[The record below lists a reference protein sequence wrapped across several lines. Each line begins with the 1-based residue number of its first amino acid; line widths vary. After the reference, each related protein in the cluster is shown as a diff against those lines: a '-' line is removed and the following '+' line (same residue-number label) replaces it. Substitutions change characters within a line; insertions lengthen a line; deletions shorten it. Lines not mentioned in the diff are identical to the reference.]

1 MSIIENALALAKA
14 RGERVPAGP
23 GTRARRTEADPTVAV
38 ETRPTRQFETAILNP
53 VILERNCVL
62 PQVADR
68 AALRSYKIL
77 RTRLLRR
84 LTAEHWGWIAVTSTR
99 AGEGKTLTSINLA
112 AALAQEPNTHVCLVD
127 LDLPRP
133 QVAAQMG
140 IRCERGLGDYLLGEA
155 EALQVI
161 YSCGIPNL
169 LVVPNSRTFDYSS
182 ETLAGARMLELLRV
196 IETELPHHIVIFD
209 MPPLTSDDA
218 LAFAPRVDGV
228 LLVVAEGRTQRDAVV
243 KSKELLGEMNLI
255 GVVLNTSS
263 ERDDAPSYY

>member
-14 RGERVPAGP
+14 RGERVPT
-23 GTRARRTEADPTVAV
+23 GTRARRAETEPTVAV
-38 ETRPTRQFETAILNP
+38 ETQPTRQFETAALNP

-84 LTAEHWGWIAVTSTR
+84 LTAEHWRWIAVTSTK

-161 YSCGIPNL
+161 YGCEIPNL

-182 ETLAGARMLELLRV
+182 ETLASARMLELLRV

-228 LLVVAEGRTQRDAVV
+228 LLVVAEGRTQRDAVL
-243 KSKELLGEMNLI
+243 KSKELLAEMNLI

>member
-1 MSIIENALALAKA
+1 VSIIENALALAKK
-14 RGERVPAGP
+14 RRVPPETGSR
-23 GTRARRTEADPTVAV
+23 RARADQSDAV
-38 ETRPTRQFETAILNP
+38 DTQPTRQFESVVLNP
-53 VILERNCVL
+53 AVLERHCVL

-68 AALRSYKIL
+68 AALRAYKIL

-84 LTAEHWGWIAVTSTR
+84 LSAEQWGWIAVTSAK

-112 AALAQEPNTHVCLVD
+112 VALAQEPNTHVCLVD

-161 YSCGIPNL
+161 YACGTPNL
-169 LVVPNSRTFDYSS
+169 LVIPNGRPFDYSS
-182 ETLAGARMLELLRV
+182 EILASPRMLELLRV
-196 IETELPHHIVIFD
+196 IETELPRHIVIFD

-228 LLVVAEGRTQRDAVV
+228 LLVVAEGRTDRAVV
-243 KSKELLGEMNLI
+243 AKSKELLAEMNLI
-255 GVVLNTSS
+255 GVVLNHSS

>member
-1 MSIIENALALAKA
+1 VSIIENALALAKA
-14 RGERVPAGP
+14 RGERVPAGS
-23 GTRARRTEADPTVAV
+23 RARRAAPDPTVEV
-38 ETRPTRQFETAILNP
+38 QTQPTRQFETVMLNP
-53 VILERNCVL
+53 VVLERNCVL

-68 AALRSYKIL
+68 AALRAYKIM

-84 LTAEHWGWIAVTSTR
+84 LTAEHWSWIALTSTT

-112 AALAQEPNTHVCLVD
+112 TALAQEPNTHVCLVD

-161 YSCGIPNL
+161 YTCGSPNL
-169 LVVPNSRTFDYSS
+169 LVIPNNRSFDHSS
-182 ETLAGARMLELLRV
+182 EMLASARMLELLRV
-196 IETELPHHIVIFD
+196 IETELPQHIVIFD

-228 LLVVAEGRTQRDAVV
+228 LLVVAEGQTERAAVA
-243 KSKELLGEMNLI
+243 KSQELLAEMNLI
-255 GVVLNTSS
+255 GVVLNHSA

>member
-1 MSIIENALALAKA
+1 VSIIENALARAKA
-14 RGERVPAGP
+14 RGERVPAG
-23 GTRARRTEADPTVAV
+23 TRARRVGADLNATVAV
-38 ETRPTRQFETAILNP
+38 ETQPTRQFESAILDP

-62 PQVADR
+62 PQIADR

-84 LTAEHWGWIAVTSTR
+84 LTAEHWRWIALTSAR

-112 AALAQEPNTHVCLVD
+112 VALAQEPNTHVCLVD
-127 LDLPRP
+127 LDLQRP

-161 YSCGIPNL
+161 YSCGMPNL
-169 LVVPNSRTFDYSS
+169 LMIPNGRTFDYSS
-182 ETLAGARMLELLRV
+182 ETLASARMLELLRV
-196 IETELPHHIVIFD
+196 IEVELPQHIVIFD

-228 LLVVAEGRTQRDAVV
+228 LLVVAEGQTERAALA
-243 KSKELLGEMNLI
+243 KSQELLAEMNLM
-255 GVVLNTSS
+255 GVVLNRSA

>member
-1 MSIIENALALAKA
+1 MSIIESALALAKA
-14 RGERVPAGP
+14 RGEGVPSE
-23 GTRARRTEADPTVAV
+23 TRARRAPAAPTVGV
-38 ETRPTRQFETAILNP
+38 ETQPTRQFETVTLNP
-53 VILERNCVL
+53 VVLESNCVL

-68 AALRSYKIL
+68 AALRAYKIL

-84 LTAEHWGWIAVTSTR
+84 LTAENWSWIALTSTK

-112 AALAQEPNTHVCLVD
+112 MALASEPNTHVCLVD

-161 YSCGIPNL
+161 YNCGSTNL
-169 LVVPNSRTFDYSS
+169 LVIPNNRSFDHSS
-182 ETLAGARMLELLRV
+182 EMLASARMLELLRV
-196 IETELPHHIVIFD
+196 IETELPNHIVIFD

-218 LAFAPRVDGV
+218 LAFAPRTDGV
-228 LLVVAEGRTQRDAVV
+228 LLVVAEGQTERSAVV
-243 KSKELLGEMNLI
+243 KSQELLAEMNLI
-255 GVVLNTSS
+255 GVVLNRSE

>member
-1 MSIIENALALAKA
+1 VSIIENALALAKK
-14 RGERVPAGP
+14 RRVPPDG
-23 GTRARRTEADPTVAV
+23 GSRRARAHQADAV
-38 ETRPTRQFETAILNP
+38 EAQPTLQFETVMPNP
-53 VILERNCVL
+53 TVLERNCVL

-68 AALRSYKIL
+68 AALRAYKIL

-84 LTAEHWGWIAVTSTR
+84 LTAEHWGWIALTSAK

-112 AALAQEPNTHVCLVD
+112 VALAQEPNTHVCLVD

-140 IRCERGLGDYLLGEA
+140 IRCERGLGEYLLGEA
-155 EALQVI
+155 EAPQVI
-161 YSCGIPNL
+161 YSCGSPNL
-169 LVVPNSRTFDYSS
+169 LLVPNSRPFDYSS
-182 ETLAGARMLELLRV
+182 EVLASARMLELLRV

-209 MPPLTSDDA
+209 MPPLTTDDV

-228 LLVVAEGRTQRDAVV
+228 LLVVAEGQTERAALA
-243 KSKELLGEMNLI
+243 KSKELLAEMNLI
-255 GVVLNTSS
+255 GVVLNHSL

>member
-1 MSIIENALALAKA
+1 VSIIENALALAKK
-14 RGERVPAGP
+14 RPVPADGRSR
-23 GTRARRTEADPTVAV
+23 RARADQSETV
-38 ETRPTRQFETAILNP
+38 ETRPVRQFEALTLNP
-53 VILERNCVL
+53 TVLERNCVL

-68 AALRSYKIL
+68 AALRAYKIL

-84 LTAEHWGWIAVTSTR
+84 LTAENWGWIAMTSAK

-112 AALAQEPNTHVCLVD
+112 VALAQEPNTHVCLVD

-140 IRCERGLGDYLLGEA
+140 IRCERGLGDYLLGEV
-155 EALQVI
+155 EALQVV
-161 YSCGIPNL
+161 YSCGSPNL
-169 LVVPNSRTFDYSS
+169 LVIPNHRPFDFSS
-182 ETLAGARMLELLRV
+182 EMLASPRMVDLLRM
-196 IETELPHHIVIFD
+196 IETELPNHIVIFD

-228 LLVVAEGRTQRDAVV
+228 LLVVAEGQTDRAAVA
-243 KSKELLGEMNLI
+243 KSQELLAEMNLI
-255 GVVLNTSS
+255 GVVLNRSS

>member
-14 RGERVPAGP
+14 RGERVPAG
-23 GTRARRTEADPTVAV
+23 TRVRRAEAAPTVGV
-38 ETRPTRQFETAILNP
+38 ETQPTRQFETVTLNP
-53 VILERNCVL
+53 VALESNCVL

-68 AALRSYKIL
+68 AALRAYKIL

-84 LTAEHWGWIAVTSTR
+84 LTAENWTWIALTSTK

-112 AALAQEPNTHVCLVD
+112 MALASEPNTHVCLVD

-133 QVAAQMG
+133 QVAAQIG

-161 YSCGIPNL
+161 YSCGSPNL
-169 LVVPNSRTFDYSS
+169 LVIPNNRSFDHSS
-182 ETLAGARMLELLRV
+182 EMLASARMLELLRM
-196 IETELPHHIVIFD
+196 IETELPNHIVIFD

-243 KSKELLGEMNLI
+243 KSKELLAEMNLI

-263 ERDDAPSYY
+263 ERDNAPSYY

>member
-14 RGERVPAGP
+14 RGERVPAG
-23 GTRARRTEADPTVAV
+23 TRARRPGADATVSV
-38 ETRPTRQFETAILNP
+38 ETQPTRQFETVILNP

-68 AALRSYKIL
+68 AALRAYKIL

-84 LTAEHWGWIAVTSTR
+84 LTAEDWGWIAVTSTR

-112 AALAQEPNTHVCLVD
+112 VALAQEPNTHVCLVD

-140 IRCERGLGDYLLGEA
+140 IRCERGLGEYLLGEA

-161 YSCGIPNL
+161 YSCGAANL
-169 LVVPNSRTFDYSS
+169 LVIPNNRPFDYSS
-182 ETLAGARMLELLRV
+182 EMLGSPRMLELLQV
-196 IETELPHHIVIFD
+196 LETELPQHIVIFD
-209 MPPLTSDDA
+209 MPPLSSDDA

-228 LLVVAEGRTQRDAVV
+228 LLVVAEGQTDRAAVA

-255 GVVLNTSS
+255 GVVLNHSS

>member
-1 MSIIENALALAKA
+1 MSIIENALALAKG
-14 RGERVPAGP
+14 RGERVPAG
-23 GTRARRTEADPTVAV
+23 TRVRRAAADPSVAA
-38 ETRPTRQFETAILNP
+38 ETQPTRQFETVMLNP
-53 VILERNCVL
+53 VVLERNCVL
-62 PQVADR
+62 PQVTDR
-68 AALRSYKIL
+68 AALRAYKIL

-84 LTAEHWGWIAVTSTR
+84 LSAEHWRWLALTSTK

-112 AALAQEPNTHVCLVD
+112 VALAQEPNTHVCLVD

-161 YSCGIPNL
+161 YNCGSPNL
-169 LVVPNSRTFDYSS
+169 LVIPNNRPFDHSS
-182 ETLAGARMLELLRV
+182 EMLASPRMLELLRV
-196 IETELPHHIVIFD
+196 IEMELPHHIVIFD

-228 LLVVAEGRTQRDAVV
+228 LMVVAEGQTERAAVA
-243 KSKELLGEMNLI
+243 KSQELLAEMNLI
-255 GVVLNTSS
+255 GVVLNHSA

>member
-1 MSIIENALALAKA
+1 MSIIENAMALAKA
-14 RGERVPAGP
+14 RGEREPT
-23 GTRARRTEADPTVAV
+23 GTRARRAGPEPTVGV
-38 ETRPTRQFETAILNP
+38 ETRPTRQFETVMLNP
-53 VILERNCVL
+53 VALESNCVL

-68 AALRSYKIL
+68 AALRAYKIL

-84 LTAEHWGWIAVTSTR
+84 LTAENWSWIALTSTK

-112 AALAQEPNTHVCLVD
+112 MALASEPNTHVCLVD

-133 QVAAQMG
+133 QVAPQMG

-161 YSCGIPNL
+161 YSCGSPNL
-169 LVVPNSRTFDYSS
+169 LVIPNNRSFDHSS
-182 ETLAGARMLELLRV
+182 EMLASARMLELLRV

-209 MPPLTSDDA
+209 MPPLSSDDA

-263 ERDDAPSYY
+263 ERDNAPSYY

>member
-1 MSIIENALALAKA
+1 MSIIENALALAKK
-14 RGERVPAGP
+14 RRTPADTGSR
-23 GTRARRTEADPTVAV
+23 RARADRRDAV
-38 ETRPTRQFETAILNP
+38 ETQPTPTRQFETVMLNP
-53 VILERNCVL
+53 AVLERNCVL
-62 PQVADR
+62 PQIADR
-68 AALRSYKIL
+68 AALRAYKIL

-84 LTAEHWGWIAVTSTR
+84 LTAEQWGWIAMTSTN

-112 AALAQEPNTHVCLVD
+112 VTLAQEPNTQVCLVD

-161 YSCGIPNL
+161 YSCGSPNL
-169 LVVPNSRTFDYSS
+169 LVIPNNRPFDYSS
-182 ETLAGARMLELLRV
+182 EMLASPRMLDLLRV
-196 IETELPHHIVIFD
+196 IETELPQHIVIFD

-228 LLVVAEGRTQRDAVV
+228 LLVVAEGQTDRAAVA
-243 KSKELLGEMNLI
+243 KAQELLAEMNLI
-255 GVVLNTSS
+255 GVVLNRSS
-263 ERDDAPSYY
+263 ERDDAPAYY